1 MTRDTTQSEGGAKQP
16 SVSGSY
22 TLGAFRA
29 TLERAETVLVD
40 IATRLAPWLASLLVA
55 WQTGTTGVS
64 ALGWPGWVGWIAGAS
79 VECLGAA
86 SAHLWL
92 DLRAYN
98 ATKRNSDPT
107 APEALALGVVGVYFV
122 GMGALTVASTLPILR
137 PYMMLVVPILSA
149 AGTLVLALRSG
160 HVARLVSVQSAKDE
174 AQAKRKAARAK
185 RNLTQSQTQSTQA
198 KPVALSLEERRAQ
211 VAELHAQGQR
221 NLAIAQALDIPAYTV
236 TRDLAAMRSNGHS

>member
-1 MTRDTTQSEGGAKQP
+1 MTHDTPRIAGGAKQP
-16 SVSGSY
+16 SVSGFY
-22 TLGAFRA
+22 TLVAFRA
-29 TLERAETVLVD
+29 TLERAESVLVD
-40 IATRLAPWLASLLVA
+40 LATRLAPWLASLLVA
-55 WQTGTTGVS
+55 WQTGTTGVR
-64 ALGWPGWVGWIAGAS
+64 ALGWPTWVGWTAGAA

-98 ATKRNSDPT
+98 SGKRKSDPA

-160 HVARLVSVQSAKDE
+160 HVARLAQVQASKVE
-174 AQAKRKAARAK
+174 AQAKRKPRVVKAPSA
-185 RNLTQSQTQSTQA
+185 QA
-198 KPVALSLEERRAQ
+198 VQPDPVALSLDERRAQ
-211 VAELHAQGQR
+211 VAALHAQALS
-221 NLAIAQALDIPAYTV
+221 NALIADRLQVHPSTI
-236 TRDLAAMRSNGHS
+236 TRDLAAIGSNGHS

>member
-1 MTRDTTQSEGGAKQP
+1 MMTHDTTQIAGGAKQP
-16 SVSGSY
+16 SVSGKD
-22 TLGAFRA
+22 TLPSFRA
-29 TLERAETVLVD
+29 TLERAESVLVD

-55 WQTGTTGVS
+55 WQTGTTGVR
-64 ALGWPGWVGWIAGAS
+64 ALGWPTWVGWTAGAS

-107 APEALALGVVGVYFV
+107 APEALALGVVGIYFV

-137 PYMMLVVPILSA
+137 PYMMLVVPVLSA

-160 HVARLVSVQSAKDE
+160 HVARLAQVQASKVE
-174 AQAKRKAARAK
+174 AQAKRKARVAK
-185 RNLTQSQTQSTQA
+185 SPSPQA
-198 KPVALSLEERRAQ
+198 PQAVPVALSLEERRAQ
-211 VAELHAQGQR
+211 VAALHAQGQR
-221 NLAIAQALDIPAYTV
+221 NLAIAQALSIPAYTV
-236 TRDLAAMRSNGHS
+236 TRDLAAMKSNGHS

>member
-1 MTRDTTQSEGGAKQP
+1 MTRDTTQIAGGAKQP
-16 SVSGSY
+16 SVSGKD
-22 TLGAFRA
+22 TLPSFRA
-29 TLERAETVLVD
+29 TLERAESVLVD

-55 WQTGTTGVS
+55 WQTGTTGVR
-64 ALGWPGWVGWIAGAS
+64 ALGWPTWVGWTAGAA

-98 ATKRNSDPT
+98 SGKRKSDPA

-160 HVARLVSVQSAKDE
+160 HVARLAQVQASKAE
-174 AQAKRKAARAK
+174 AQAKRKPRVVK
-185 RNLTQSQTQSTQA
+185 TQSPQEVQVAAQVDLPARIFACYDEHPDWTQTQIGQAVSTTRQNVGYHLRKREPVGA
-198 KPVALSLEERRAQ
+198 K
-211 VAELHAQGQR
+211 
-221 NLAIAQALDIPAYTV
+221 
-236 TRDLAAMRSNGHS
+236 SNGHS

>member
-1 MTRDTTQSEGGAKQP
+1 MTRDTTQSEGGDKQS

-55 WQTGTTGVS
+55 WQTGTTGVK

-98 ATKRNSDPT
+98 ATKRKGDPS
-107 APEALALGVVGVYFV
+107 APETLALGVVGVYFV

-137 PYMMLVVPILSA
+137 PYMMLVVPVLSA

-160 HVARLVSVQSAKDE
+160 HVARLAQVQASKAE
-174 AQAKRKAARAK
+174 AQAKRKPRVAK
-185 RNLTQSQTQSTQA
+185 APSAQEVQA
-198 KPVALSLEERRAQ
+198 DPVALSLDERRAQ
-211 VAELHAQGQR
+211 VAALHAQGQR
-221 NLAIAQALDIPAYTV
+221 NLAIAQALGIPAYTV
-236 TRDLAAMRSNGHS
+236 KIGRAHV